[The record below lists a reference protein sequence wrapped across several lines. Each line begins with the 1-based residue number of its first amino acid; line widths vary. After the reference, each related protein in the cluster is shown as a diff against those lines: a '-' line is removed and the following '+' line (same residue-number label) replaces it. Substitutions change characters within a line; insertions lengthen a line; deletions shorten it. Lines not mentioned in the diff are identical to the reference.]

1 MQFCPRCGRLMLPRT
16 EKGCVQLACSSC
28 SYVAKDEKAEGYSVV
43 KKSEAKP
50 AVKRASPSDD
60 ILILDGNT
68 KTGLPTA
75 KAHCPGCGHDK
86 AYWWMR
92 QTRSADEP
100 TTRFYRCV
108 KCGKVWREYA

>member
-1 MQFCPRCGRLMLPRT
+1 MQFCPKCGRLLLPR
-16 EKGCVQLACSSC
+16 
-28 SYVAKDEKAEGYSVV
+28 KDEESVVLVCSLCGHVVRDDKVEGYSLV
-43 KKSEAKP
+43 KKSGSEGEIVVVEENAK
-50 AVKRASPSDD
+50 A
-60 ILILDGNT
+60 
-68 KTGLPTA
+68 GLPTTKA
-75 KAHCPGCGHDK
+75 KCPSCGHDR

>member
-1 MQFCPRCGRLMLPRT
+1 MQFCPRCGRLLLPQ
-16 EKGCVQLACSSC
+16 KDQGQVILVCSSC
-28 SYVAKDEKAEGYSVV
+28 GHVVRDENFEDYSIIKKAAVSNDVV
-43 KKSEAKP
+43 VVEEEA
-50 AVKRASPSDD
+50 
-60 ILILDGNT
+60 

-75 KAHCPGCGHDK
+75 KVRCPKCGHDR

-100 TTRFYRCV
+100 TTRFYRCA